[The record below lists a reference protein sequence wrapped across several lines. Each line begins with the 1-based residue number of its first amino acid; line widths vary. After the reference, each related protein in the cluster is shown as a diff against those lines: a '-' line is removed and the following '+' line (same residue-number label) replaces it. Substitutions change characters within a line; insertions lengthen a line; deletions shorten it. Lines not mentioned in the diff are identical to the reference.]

1 VGARAEGEGGG
12 GVGGG
17 VGGGGGGGPGPGG
30 GGGGGGEPRSHPS
43 SPPTIWFGISSGLR
57 YLIHHQGK
65 KVKGSKVIPDIVLF

>member
-1 VGARAEGEGGG
+1 VGARAEGE
-12 GVGGG
+12 
-17 VGGGGGGGPGPGG
+17 
-30 GGGGGGEPRSHPS
+30 GGGGGEPRSHPS